1 MQNEAYAPESMA
13 AGGIMGSPESHI
25 QAPQDTF
32 PSDQAGKVGLEP
44 EGCSSGLETGQGGSA
59 EGNSGPGG
67 TMDSGVQ
74 GIFQQAP
81 QPQSP
86 QANDEGHTCSCTG
99 NDIPSNG
106 GYQSTS
112 PQMAP
117 QEGSY
122 QSRPQAVPSSGLNP
136 NFTGAGQAFYP
147 GQAQGSPYPQG
158 MPASNGMP
166 YGMAAPQGIYGADR
180 PGPAISQPAPQF
192 AGAGAVPQT
201 AYGNPPQGYGN
212 TPNQI
217 SYGQVPYGQVPYGQ
231 VPYGQAPHND
241 VHQTA
246 QRPANPKYDE
256 HQYGQFMEIIKDF
269 ANGNTDASRVMTFL
283 EGLDTQFWKG
293 TMIGVAVTLLLTNNT
308 VKDTISG
315 ALSGAL
321 GIFQKDKNEQ
331 ES

>member
-1 MQNEAYAPESMA
+1 MQNEAYTPESMA
-13 AGGIMGSPESHI
+13 AGGMTGSSESHT
-25 QAPQDTF
+25 QAPRDTF
-32 PSDQAGKVGLEP
+32 PSDPAGKAGLEP
-44 EGCSSGLETGQGGSA
+44 DGCSSGLETGQGGA
-59 EGNSGPGG
+59 ADGNSGPAG

-74 GIFQQAP
+74 GMFQQAP
-81 QPQSP
+81 QPQAP
-86 QANDEGHTCSCTG
+86 QSNDEGHAYSITG
-99 NDIPSNG
+99 NDIPSNSS
-106 GYQSTS
+106 YQSDP

-122 QSRPQAVPSSGLNP
+122 QGGPQAVPSSGVKP
-136 NFTGAGQAFYP
+136 DSTGAGQAFQP
-147 GQAQGSPYPQG
+147 GQLPGSSYPQG
-158 MPASNGMP
+158 MPASYGMP
-166 YGMAAPQGIYGADR
+166 YGTAAPQGVYGTER
-180 PGPAISQPAPQF
+180 PGPAIPQQAPQF
-192 AGAGAVPQT
+192 AGAGVAPQT
-201 AYGNPPQGYGN
+201 AYGNPPQGYGT
-212 TPNQI
+212 TPN
-217 SYGQVPYGQVPYGQ
+217 QVPYGQVPYGQ
-231 VPYGQAPHND
+231 VPYSQAPYND
-241 VHQTA
+241 PHQTA
-246 QRPANPKYDE
+246 HRPANPKYDE